1 MQVSDVGCLVVQQNN
16 QQRHSRAVLRDVA
29 VMGASAAATAI
40 SALYADRADLRLY
53 PQLLTSRV
61 VNLAPGTMSL
71 SLSVP
76 LLSVLLSCWLL
87 WWRRSRPAAVAVI
100 LIGLCTLLPVVP
112 AAAIALFTVAS
123 RCGTAT
129 TRWTTAA
136 GLLPIPLCL
145 VVRGTFDSPHM
156 AAAVSG
162 ALVVLGSVGWG
173 LFVRTLRERALR
185 AERESEWNAAQARH
199 REREAIARQ
208 MHDVLAHRLSLL
220 SVHAGALKFHPHAPA
235 EQIQQAAEV
244 VAVSARQAM
253 EDLRQVL
260 GVLRTPLTVDATDR
274 AEPPQ
279 PTLADLRHLFAENR
293 GAGMD
298 IEVDMRLTQAEQL
311 DDLTS
316 RTVYRI
322 VQEAL
327 TNARKHAPGEEVR
340 VALTGAPGEG
350 LTLEI
355 VNTLRG
361 PRAQDAP
368 TGAGL
373 GLIGLSERA
382 ALAGGQ
388 LTHGVDAGRHAVR
401 ARLPWNA

>member
-1 MQVSDVGCLVVQQNN
+1 MHQNN
-16 QQRHSRAVLRDVA
+16 PSRPRRAVLRDVA
-29 VMGASAAATAI
+29 VIGASAAATAV

-53 PQLLTSRV
+53 PQLLTSRG

-76 LLSVLLSCWLL
+76 LLSVLLSCCLL

-100 LIGLCTLLPVVP
+100 LIGLCTLVPVVP

-123 RCGTAT
+123 RCDTPT

-145 VVRGTFDSPHM
+145 AVKGTFDSPHM

-162 ALVVLGSVGWG
+162 TLVVLGSVGWG
-173 LFVRTLRERALR
+173 LFVRSLRERALR
-185 AERESEWNAAQARH
+185 AEQESELNAAQARH
-199 REREAIARQ
+199 REREAIARE

-220 SVHAGALKFHPHAPA
+220 SVHAGALKFNPHAPT
-235 EQIQQAAEV
+235 EQIQQAADV

-260 GVLRTPLTVDATDR
+260 GVLRTPLTADATDR

-279 PTLADLRHLFAENR
+279 PTLGDLRHLIAENR
-293 GAGMD
+293 EAGMD
-298 IEVDMRLTQAEQL
+298 VEVDLQLTQAEQL
-311 DDLTS
+311 DDFTS

-327 TNARKHAPGEEVR
+327 TNARKHAPGEQVR

-355 VNTLRG
+355 VNTLG
-361 PRAQDAP
+361 ESRAQGAP
-368 TGAGL
+368 VGAGL
-373 GLIGLSERA
+373 GLIGLAERA
-382 ALAGGQ
+382 ALAGGR
-388 LTHGVDAGRHAVR
+388 LTYGADTGRHSVL

>member
-1 MQVSDVGCLVVQQNN
+1 MHKNN
-16 QQRHSRAVLRDVA
+16 PHRHGRAVLRDVA
-29 VMGASAAATAI
+29 VIGASAAATTI

-53 PQLLTSRV
+53 PQLLTSRG
-61 VNLAPGTMSL
+61 VNPAPGAMSL

-76 LLSVLLSCWLL
+76 VLSVLLSCWLL
-87 WWRRSRPAAVAVI
+87 WWRHSRPTTVAVI
-100 LIGLCTLLPVVP
+100 LIALCTVLPVVP

-123 RCGTAT
+123 RCDTAT

-145 VVRGTFDSPHM
+145 AVRRTFDSPHM

-162 ALVVLGSVGWG
+162 TLMVLGSVGWG

-199 REREAIARQ
+199 REREAIARE

-235 EQIQQAAEV
+235 EQIQEAAEV
-244 VAVSARQAM
+244 VAVSARRAL

-260 GVLRTPLTVDATDR
+260 GVLRTPLTADATDR

-279 PTLADLRHLFAENR
+279 PTLGDLGHLIAENR

-298 IEVDMRLTQAEQL
+298 IEADVRLTGAEQL
-311 DDLTS
+311 DDFTS

-355 VNTLRG
+355 VNALGR
-361 PRAQDAP
+361 PRAQGAP
-368 TGAGL
+368 KGAGL
-373 GLIGLSERA
+373 GLIGLTERA